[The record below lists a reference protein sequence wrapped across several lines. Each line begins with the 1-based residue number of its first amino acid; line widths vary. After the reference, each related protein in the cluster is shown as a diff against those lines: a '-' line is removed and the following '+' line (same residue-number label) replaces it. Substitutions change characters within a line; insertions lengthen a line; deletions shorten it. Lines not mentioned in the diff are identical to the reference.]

1 LNHRKSRERQQ
12 AKADCNTLEPKKG
25 IESDYNDSS
34 HIIGN
39 GQMILGLQMASKA
52 FKKLFKI
59 WNLVSPMSSQ
69 LYMGRKPSRADDG
82 SGGSGNGKKR
92 MSVCNGLDKGSNFA
106 STRKGADLP
115 TVFHCMNGGKPVNVS
130 NSKTPKS
137 ERLADMRPKIQWKD
151 IDWKKVIQNINRLQT
166 RITKAVLEGKWQ
178 SVKRLQYLLTN
189 SFYAKSLAVRTICQN
204 KGKRTAGIDG
214 EKWLTPKAKMNAA
227 LNLSNESYKAKP
239 LKRVFIDK
247 PGKKKKRPL
256 GIPTMYDRAMQALY
270 ALALDP
276 VAEATADIA
285 SFGFRK
291 FRSAQDACGQA
302 FICLSRRNSAQWI
315 LEGDIKGCFDNI
327 NHDWL
332 QDNIPMDKSILNQFL
347 KAGFVYKHHLNPTKA
362 GTPQGGIISPILAN
376 MTLDGIE
383 RTIADK
389 YYSGKIWKSR
399 NPKKV
404 NFLRYADDFIVTADS
419 EETAKEVRGLIEVFL
434 KERGLE
440 LSMEKTLIT
449 HIDKGFDFLG
459 WNFRKYKGKLLIKP
473 SKKSI
478 GNVTHKISDIIKK
491 GKAWK
496 QEESVVSKETFN
508 KLDHIVWT
516 MLWRWAKRRHPQK
529 SRSWVARRY
538 WHREGTR
545 NWVFSTKKNKLKFLS
560 DTRIVRHRCLKLD
573 RNPYIDKVYFDVRRY
588 KLRARK
594 MANKPK
600 TYGVEMNICSFA

>member
-1 LNHRKSRERQQ
+1 
-12 AKADCNTLEPKKG
+12 
-25 IESDYNDSS
+25 
-34 HIIGN
+34 
-39 GQMILGLQMASKA
+39 
-52 FKKLFKI
+52 
-59 WNLVSPMSSQ
+59 
-69 LYMGRKPSRADDG
+69 
-82 SGGSGNGKKR
+82 
-92 MSVCNGLDKGSNFA
+92 
-106 STRKGADLP
+106 
-115 TVFHCMNGGKPVNVS
+115 MNGGKPVNVS
-130 NSKTPKS
+130 NSTTPKS
-137 ERLADMRPKIQWKD
+137 ERLADMRPKIQWND

-227 LNLSNESYKAKP
+227 LNLSDESYKAKP
-239 LKRVFIDK
+239 LKRVFIEK

-276 VAEATADIA
+276 IAEATADIA

-291 FRSAQDACGQA
+291 FRSAQDACEQA

-327 NHDWL
+327 NHEWL

-383 RTIADK
+383 RIIADK
-389 YYSGKIWKSR
+389 YYSGRRWKSR

-419 EETAKEVRGLIEVFL
+419 EETAKEIRELIEVFL

-440 LSMEKTLIT
+440 LSIEKTLIT

-496 QEESVVSKETFN
+496 QEDVISALNPVITGWTNYHQSVVSKETFS

-529 SRSWVARRY
+529 SGSWVARRY

-545 NWVFSTKKNKLKFLS
+545 NWVFSTKKNKLKLLS

-600 TYGVEMNICSFA
+600 MLGVQMNICSFE

>member
-1 LNHRKSRERQQ
+1 
-12 AKADCNTLEPKKG
+12 
-25 IESDYNDSS
+25 
-34 HIIGN
+34 
-39 GQMILGLQMASKA
+39 
-52 FKKLFKI
+52 
-59 WNLVSPMSSQ
+59 
-69 LYMGRKPSRADDG
+69 
-82 SGGSGNGKKR
+82 
-92 MSVCNGLDKGSNFA
+92 
-106 STRKGADLP
+106 
-115 TVFHCMNGGKPVNVS
+115 
-130 NSKTPKS
+130 
-137 ERLADMRPKIQWKD
+137 MRPKIQWKD
-151 IDWKKVIQNINRLQT
+151 FDWKKVIQNINRLQT
-166 RITKAVLEGKWQ
+166 RITKAVLEGQWQ
-178 SVKRLQYLLTN
+178 LVKRLQYLLTH

-214 EKWLTPKAKMNAA
+214 ERWLTPEAKMNAA
-227 LNLSNESYKAKP
+227 LKLSDKRYKAKP
-239 LKRVFIDK
+239 LKRVFIEK

-270 ALALDP
+270 ALALNP

-291 FRSAQDACGQA
+291 FRSAQDACEQA
-302 FICLSRRNSAQWI
+302 FSCLSRRNSAQWI

-383 RTIADK
+383 ILIAEK

-419 EETAKEVRGLIEVFL
+419 EETAKEIRELIEVFL

-449 HIDKGFDFLG
+449 HIDNGFDFLG

-491 GKAWK
+491 AKAWK
-496 QEESVVSKETFN
+496 QEDVINALNPVITGWTNYHQSVVSKETFG
-508 KLDHIVWT
+508 KLDHMVWN

-529 SRSWVARRY
+529 SRSWVVRRY

-545 NWVFSTKKNKLKFLS
+545 NWVFSTKMNKLKLLS
-560 DTRIVRHRCLKLD
+560 DTRILRHRCPKLD
-573 RNPYIDKVYFDVRRY
+573 KNPYIDKEYFDVRRY

-600 TYGVEMNICSFA
+600 TYEVEMNICSFA

>member
-1 LNHRKSRERQQ
+1 
-12 AKADCNTLEPKKG
+12 
-25 IESDYNDSS
+25 
-34 HIIGN
+34 
-39 GQMILGLQMASKA
+39 
-52 FKKLFKI
+52 
-59 WNLVSPMSSQ
+59 
-69 LYMGRKPSRADDG
+69 
-82 SGGSGNGKKR
+82 
-92 MSVCNGLDKGSNFA
+92 
-106 STRKGADLP
+106 
-115 TVFHCMNGGKPVNVS
+115 MNGGKPVNVS
-130 NSKTPKS
+130 NSTTPKS
-137 ERLADMRPKIQWKD
+137 ERLADMRPEIQWKY

-178 SVKRLQYLLTN
+178 SVKSLQYLLTN
-189 SFYAKSLAVRTICQN
+189 SFYAKSLAVRIICQN

-227 LNLSNESYKAKP
+227 LNLSDESYKAKP

-276 VAEATADIA
+276 IAEATADIA

-291 FRSAQDACGQA
+291 FRSAQDACEQA
-302 FICLSRRNSAQWI
+302 FNCLSRRNSAQWI

-327 NHDWL
+327 NHEWL

-383 RTIADK
+383 FTIADK

-419 EETAKEVRGLIEVFL
+419 EETAKEIRELIEVFL

-478 GNVTHKISDIIKK
+478 GNVTHKMSDIIKK

-496 QEESVVSKETFN
+496 QEDLIGALNPVITGWTNYHQSVVSKETFS

-529 SRSWVARRY
+529 SGSWVVRRY

-545 NWVFSTKKNKLKFLS
+545 NWVFSTKKNKLKLLS

-600 TYGVEMNICSFA
+600 TFGVQMNICSFE